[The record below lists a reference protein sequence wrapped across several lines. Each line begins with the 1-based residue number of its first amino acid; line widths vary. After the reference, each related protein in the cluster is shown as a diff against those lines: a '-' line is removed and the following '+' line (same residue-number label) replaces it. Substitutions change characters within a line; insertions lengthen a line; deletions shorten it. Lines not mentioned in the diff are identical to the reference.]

1 MRVATARGQAR
12 PGHDAHGFLRHL
24 FEMALAMM
32 AGMMVSAAIFLSA
45 VGMTAAEAMR
55 EHAVLFVV
63 LQAFGMTVAMVTWM
77 RHRRHTWRS
86 SSEMAAAMVI
96 PAVPLICLRL
106 LDVISGPICGVYCF
120 TTIVAMVVLM
130 LYRRGDYG
138 VVASASRPSRLVGS
152 AEELASFARSEARPP
167 APSPRDSPLVPLR
180 RFVEHRGRKR
190 GGVLRL
196 SPACVAE
203 RTTVTRVSE
212 VEIPRAPQPPQP
224 KEER

>member
-1 MRVATARGQAR
+1 MRVATSTRQAR

-45 VGMTAAEAMR
+45 VGMTAAEAMG

-120 TTIVAMVVLM
+120 TTIVAMVVVM
-130 LYRRGDYG
+130 LYRRADYG
-138 VVASASRPSRLVGS
+138 VAASASRPSRLVGR
-152 AEELASFARSEARPP
+152 AEELASFAHS
-167 APSPRDSPLVPLR
+167 
-180 RFVEHRGRKR
+180 
-190 GGVLRL
+190 
-196 SPACVAE
+196 E
-203 RTTVTRVSE
+203 RTTARSVTKRQSPDAAPA
-212 VEIPRAPQPPQP
+212 IRGTPRPQARRSAAAVACLRRGANDRGPRQ
-224 KEER
+224 

>member
-1 MRVATARGQAR
+1 MDVATATRQAR

-32 AGMMVSAAIFLSA
+32 AGMMVSAAVFLSA

-63 LQAFGMTVAMVTWM
+63 LQALGMTVAMVTWM

-86 SSEMAAAMVI
+86 CSEMAVAMVI

-106 LDVISGPICGVYCF
+106 LEIISGSICGVYCF
-120 TTIVAMVVLM
+120 TTMVAMVIVM

-138 VVASASRPSRLVGS
+138 VAISASRPSRT
-152 AEELASFARSEARPP
+152 APADRTTARP
-167 APSPRDSPLVPLR
+167 AATS
-180 RFVEHRGRKR
+180 
-190 GGVLRL
+190 
-196 SPACVAE
+196 
-203 RTTVTRVSE
+203 TM
-212 VEIPRAPQPPQP
+212 
-224 KEER
+224 EEP

>member
-1 MRVATARGQAR
+1 MRAASIAHRAGSTHD
-12 PGHDAHGFLRHL
+12 GHRFLRHL
-24 FEMALAMM
+24 LEMGLAMM
-32 AGMMVSAAIFLSA
+32 AGMIVSATIFLSA

-77 RHRRHTWRS
+77 RHCRHTWKS
-86 SSEMAAAMVI
+86 SSEMAAAMEI
-96 PAVPLICLRL
+96 PAIPLISLRL

-120 TTIVAMVVLM
+120 ITIVAMVVLM

-138 VVASASRPSRLVGS
+138 VVASASRPSRLFGR
-152 AEELASFARSEARPP
+152 AEALASFARSEGTTAR
-167 APSPRDSPLVPLR
+167 SVTNRQTPRAAR

-190 GGVLRL
+190 ALRL

-203 RTTVTRVSE
+203 RTTVARVSE